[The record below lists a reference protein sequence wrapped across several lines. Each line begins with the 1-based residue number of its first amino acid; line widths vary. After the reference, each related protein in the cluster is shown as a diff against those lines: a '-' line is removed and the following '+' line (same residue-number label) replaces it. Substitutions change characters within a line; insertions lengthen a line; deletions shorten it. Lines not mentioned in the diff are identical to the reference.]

1 MKTMQQ
7 KKNTSFL
14 PHLISRNIKLLPLFI
29 ASFLAGLG
37 AQMALHPGTHPGVS
51 AQPSIIQTRDFTCK
65 ACFTP
70 SQACLPMI
78 ISELDQAKKTIQMQA
93 YSLTSKPIAEALVR
107 AKTRGVSIIVL
118 ADKSQKRQRYT
129 QISALKRAGISV
141 YIDYKPAIAHN
152 KIIII
157 DSLTVIGGSY
167 NFSSSAENR
176 NAENVTIIKNKEF
189 AALYDANFKKRLEV
203 SNVFTSKT

>member
-1 MKTMQQ
+1 MKR
-7 KKNTSFL
+7 KIHSSFL
-14 PHLISRNIKLLPLFI
+14 PQLISRNIKLVPLFI

-37 AQMALHPGTHPGVS
+37 TQMALHPS
-51 AQPSIIQTRDFTCK
+51 AKPSMPPQSFTIQAQDFSCK

-78 ISELDQAKKTIQMQA
+78 INELDQAKSSIQLQA
-93 YSLTSKPIAEALVR
+93 YSFTSKPIADALIR
-107 AKTRGVSIIVL
+107 AKGRGINVIILV
-118 ADKSQKRQRYT
+118 DKSQKRERYT
-129 QISALKRAGISV
+129 QVNALKHAGIPI

-157 DSLTVIGGSY
+157 DQLTVVGGSY
-167 NFSSSAENR
+167 NFSNSAENR

-189 AALYDANFKKRLEV
+189 AALYNANFKKRLEV
-203 SNVFTSKT
+203 SNVFVSKT

>member
-1 MKTMQQ
+1 MKR
-7 KKNTSFL
+7 KVNSSFS

-37 AQMALHPGTHPGVS
+37 AQMVFHPGV
-51 AQPSIIQTRDFTCK
+51 QPAATQSSIIQASDFSCRV
-65 ACFTP
+65 CFTP

-78 ISELDQAKKTIQMQA
+78 INELDQAKKSIQMQA
-93 YSLTSKPIAEALVR
+93 YSLTSKPIAEALLR
-107 AKTRGVSIIVL
+107 AKTRGVNIIVL
-118 ADKSQKRQRYT
+118 ADKSQKRERYT
-129 QISALKRAGISV
+129 QINALKRAGIAV

-157 DSLTVIGGSY
+157 DGLTVIGGSY
-167 NFSSSAENR
+167 NFSNSAENR

-189 AALYDANFKKRLEV
+189 AALYDANFKKRLDV

>member
-1 MKTMQQ
+1 MKRKTQL
-7 KKNTSFL
+7 SFL
-14 PHLISRNIKLLPLFI
+14 PLFISQNIKLLPLFV

-37 AQMALHPGTHPGVS
+37 TQMVLYPRAKPGAPT
-51 AQPSIIQTRDFTCK
+51 QPSVIQMRDFSCR

-78 ISELDQAKKTIQMQA
+78 INELDQAKKSIQIQA
-93 YSLTSKPIAEALVR
+93 YSLTSKPIADALIR
-107 AKTRGVSIIVL
+107 AKMRGVNVVVL
-118 ADKSQKRQRYT
+118 ADKSQKRERHT
-129 QISALKRAGISV
+129 QINALKRSGVAV

-157 DSLTVIGGSY
+157 DQVTVIGGSY
-167 NFSSSAENR
+167 NFSNSAENR

-189 AALYDANFKKRLEV
+189 AALYDANFKKRLAV
-203 SNVFTSKT
+203 SNVYVAKT